1 MIVAGIDIG
10 NTTTEVV
17 LAEVTPQAVTPLIA
31 RRAWTSGGKGSAE
44 SVKGAARLVLSA
56 EKALGRRAAL
66 LLLPPLRPVITLS
79 ASLPSPSSAAAILRR
94 LDDPSAATPAGSG
107 FAVGAHLPLR
117 ELADP
122 PAARGPLVVS
132 VPPGADF
139 EEAAE
144 RIAAAQRARLPIVAA
159 VVAGDDAV
167 LIANRIPRAIP
178 IVDETDV
185 GGLRTGELI
194 AVEVAEPG
202 SRVQIVSDAVALV
215 AAFGLA
221 PAEAA
226 ALSDLALSLADARC
240 AALAL
245 RREATPAA
253 LSSSSGWLEHNAD
266 GGAVVR
272 VPFERS
278 LAGYACTMRPGS
290 VRRVY
295 VPRGAPLHD
304 AFGDAG
310 ERVRD
315 VFAIDLPSIRER
327 FFPRQG
333 SVELSDVPIAALV
346 APASSPSPPEAT
358 LAEATGRPVRL
369 LPSEAEA
376 AALGALTTPGAPGDA
391 AVCDMGGGTI
401 DLVWG
406 GQRLTAA
413 GAGEL
418 LTVSVARAL
427 GMRNSRA
434 EYVKR
439 CASFRVEAPHVVH
452 YEDGSR
458 GFAETSL
465 PADSLGRLCYMRG
478 KTPAPF
484 SERLAPEE
492 WRSLRLAI
500 KRQAIGANVVRCLKW
515 LWGVE
520 AGAGPS
526 TLLLCGGAALDAE
539 SVRIVSESLRAMG
552 ITVGR
557 ANVAGGYGPRYGV
570 ALGLLLAFHAAE
582 EDAR

>member
-79 ASLPSPSSAAAILRR
+79 ASLPSPASAAAILRR

-117 ELADP
+117 ELANP

-167 LIANRIPRAIP
+167 LIANRLSRALP
-178 IVDETDV
+178 IVDEADV
-185 GGLRTGELI
+185 GGLQSGELV
-194 AVEVAEPG
+194 ALEVAEPG
-202 SRVQIVSDAVALV
+202 GRVQVLSDPVALV

-221 PAEAA
+221 TQKAA
-226 ALSDLALSLADARC
+226 ALSALTLSLSDARC

-245 RREATPAA
+245 CREAPAA
-253 LSSSSGWLEHNAD
+253 VQSGDCGWLEHDAE
-266 GGAVVR
+266 GGVIR
-272 VPFERS
+272 VPFSRA
-278 LAGYACTMRPGS
+278 LADCADSIRPGS
-290 VRRVY
+290 VLRVH
-295 VPRGAPLHD
+295 VPPGAPLHD
-304 AFGDAG
+304 VLGDAG
-310 ERVRD
+310 AQVRD
-315 VFAIDLPSIRER
+315 VFAVDLPSIRER
-327 FFPRQG
+327 FFPRPG
-333 SVELSDVPIAALV
+333 SVALADVPLAALV
-346 APASSPSPPEAT
+346 APASSPSPPEAM
-358 LAEATGRPVRL
+358 LEEATGRPVRV
-369 LPSEAEA
+369 LPCEAEA
-376 AALGALTTPGAPGDA
+376 AALGALTTPGAPADA

-406 GQRLTAA
+406 DQRITAA

-418 LTVSVARAL
+418 LTVAVAKAL
-427 GMRNSRA
+427 DLQKARA

-439 CASFRVEAPHVVH
+439 FVSLRVEAPRIVH

-458 GFAETSL
+458 GFVETSL

-478 KTPAPF
+478 RAPAPF

-492 WRSLRLAI
+492 WRALRLAI
-500 KRQAIGANVVRCLKW
+500 KQQVIGVNVGRCLKW
-515 LWGVE
+515 LRGVD

-526 TLLLCGGAALDAE
+526 TLLLCGGAALDGE
-539 SVRIVSESLRAMG
+539 SVRIVSESLRVPG

-557 ANVAGGYGPRYGV
+557 ANVAGTYGPRYGV
-570 ALGLLLAFHAAE
+570 ALGLLLAFRGAE
-582 EDAR
+582 MGAG